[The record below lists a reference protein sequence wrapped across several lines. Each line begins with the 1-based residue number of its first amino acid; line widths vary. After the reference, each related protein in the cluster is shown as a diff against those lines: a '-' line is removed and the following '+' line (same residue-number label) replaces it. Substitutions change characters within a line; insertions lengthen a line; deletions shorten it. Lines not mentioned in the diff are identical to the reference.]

1 MNNILNTLF
10 TMKAKNYFLTII
22 LAFSLLGLNA
32 QEGAIIHHVP
42 DTCHVFTGPYGEIAA
57 FFDID
62 GNGSNDLAFQSFQGD
77 MYSTWLNAVVFADWQ
92 MTIEIPYHPIPDSIP
107 IQLDT
112 LQYWE
117 DSIGRFIPQL
127 GNGPCIVKKIFLRQ
141 RISDDYYYAWVKTD
155 GGWNQR
161 SVYACVEEFAYC
173 TIPNYPLRWGQ
184 TSLTE
189 SIDENGSTA
198 FATIHPNPTKGIV
211 AIMGENLKQAEVL
224 NVLGQQVLSVQG
236 KGNELHID
244 MTALPVGVYFVT
256 VTDEEGHKCVR
267 KVVKE

>member
-1 MNNILNTLF
+1 
-10 TMKAKNYFLTII
+10 MKAKNYLLTII

-32 QEGAIIHHVP
+32 QEEAIIHHVP

-92 MTIEIPYHPIPDSIP
+92 MTMEDPAFPYQDSV
-107 IQLDT
+107 QLDT
-112 LQYWE
+112 LQYW
-117 DSIGRFIPQL
+117 DVNVSTFIPIINP
-127 GNGPCIVKKIFLRQ
+127 GAPSYITKKICLR
-141 RISDDYYYAWVKTD
+141 RKVGDDHYYAWVKTD
-155 GGWNQR
+155 GGWNHR

-184 TSLTE
+184 TSLNTG
-189 SIDENGSTA
+189 IDESESTD
-198 FATIHPNPTKGIV
+198 FATIHPNPTTGLVTIT
-211 AIMGENLKQAEVL
+211 GQDLKTAEVF
-224 NVLGQQVLSVQG
+224 NTLGQQMATATG
-236 KGNELHID
+236 KGETMQID
-244 MTALPVGVYFVT
+244 LSKLPAGVYFVRI
-256 VTDEEGHKCVR
+256 TDEEGRKCIR

>member
-32 QEGAIIHHVP
+32 QVGAIIHHVP

-92 MTIEIPYHPIPDSIP
+92 MTMENPAFPYPDSA
-107 IQLDT
+107 QLDT
-112 LQYWE
+112 LQYW
-117 DSIGRFIPQL
+117 DVNVSTFIPIINP
-127 GNGPCIVKKIFLRQ
+127 GAPSYITKKICLR
-141 RISDDYYYAWVKTD
+141 RKVGDDHYYAWVKTD

-189 SIDENGSTA
+189 SVDENGSTA
-198 FATIHPNPTKGIV
+198 LATIHPNPTKGIV